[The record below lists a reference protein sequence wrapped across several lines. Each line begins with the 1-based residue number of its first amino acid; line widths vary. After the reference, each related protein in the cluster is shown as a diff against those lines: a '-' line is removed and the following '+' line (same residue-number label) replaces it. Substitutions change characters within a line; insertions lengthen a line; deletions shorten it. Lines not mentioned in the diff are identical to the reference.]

1 MFLVTGA
8 SGTMGKAVLS
18 EVVRSGMEHRAMYRS
33 ATDAAN
39 APEGTATVIADFS
52 KKETLPP
59 ALEGIHAVY
68 LVCSPIPQLIEL
80 EWNMIDA
87 CVAAGVGHIVLNS
100 AMGAREWRKSF
111 PSWHRRVEDK
121 LKSTKTSFTILRPNS
136 FHQNVLTYFAPSIRT
151 QGVFHSSMGN
161 AAVSFLDV
169 RDIAVVAANSLDAG
183 EHSGKTY
190 ELNGPEALT
199 YSELAEKIANH
210 SGRDVQYVD
219 IPAERQRQAMLA
231 SGMPEWQADA
241 LLDLHA
247 YYIKGKG
254 GKIDGLL
261 EQLIGR
267 PPITMDQFLAEFAA
281 AFRSEPAAPAPPPAE
296 AKPQEETKLEKE
308 VKLLTEAASA

>member
-8 SGTMGKAVLS
+8 SGTMGRAVLN
-18 EVVRSGMEHRAMYRS
+18 EVAKTSAPHRAMYRS
-33 ATDAAN
+33 ATEAAK
-39 APEGTATVIADFS
+39 APAGTSTVIADFS
-52 KKETLPP
+52 KKDTLPA
-59 ALEGIHAVY
+59 ALEGITSVY

-121 LKSTKTSFTILRPNS
+121 LKSTKISFTILRPNS
-136 FHQNVLTYFAPSIRT
+136 FHQNVLTYFAPSVRT

-169 RDIAVVAANSLDAG
+169 RDIAVVAAKALAG
-183 EHSGKTY
+183 GDHAGKTY
-190 ELNGPEALT
+190 ELNGPEALN
-199 YSELAEKIANH
+199 YAELAEKIATH
-210 SGRDVQYVD
+210 SGRDVQYMD
-219 IPAERQRQAMLA
+219 IPAEKQRQAMLA

-241 LLDLHA
+241 LLDLQA
-247 YYIKGKG
+247 YYVKGKG
-254 GKIDGLL
+254 GKVDGHL
-261 EQLIGR
+261 EQLVGR
-267 PPITMDQFLAEFAA
+267 PPITMDQFLAEFAG
-281 AFRSEPAAPAPPPAE
+281 AFRSEPEAPAPP
-296 AKPQEETKLEKE
+296 ETKPEKE

>member
-1 MFLVTGA
+1 MYLVTGA
-8 SGTMGKAVLS
+8 SGTMGKAVLT
-18 EVVRSGMEHRAMYRS
+18 EVARQAETTGAGYRAMYRS
-33 ATDAAN
+33 ATEAAK
-39 APEGTATVIADFS
+39 APAGTSTVIADFS
-52 KKETLPP
+52 KKDTLPA
-59 ALEGIHAVY
+59 ALEGISSVY

-100 AMGAREWRKSF
+100 ALGAREWRKSF

-121 LKSTKTSFTILRPNS
+121 LKSTKISFTILRPNG
-136 FHQNVLTYFAPSIRT
+136 FHQNVLTYFADPIRT

-169 RDIAVVAANSLDAG
+169 RDIAVVAAKSLADRD
-183 EHSGKTY
+183 HSGQIY

-199 YSELAEKIANH
+199 YSELAEKIAKH

-219 IPAERQRQAMLA
+219 IPAEKHRQAMLS

-281 AFRSEPAAPAPPPAE
+281 AFRIEPEAPPPTE
-296 AKPQEETKLEKE
+296 TKPQKE